1 MPRGEKVEAVADIK
15 ERLESANAVFLAEY
29 AGLSVKDQQV
39 LRRALRSGGAEFRV
53 VKMTLARLAAGQLDI
68 QALDDL
74 LLGPTGIAFANGDV
88 VSAAKALRDFSKD
101 HDVFRIKGGLLGRDY
116 LTPERVAELAD
127 IEPHEVL
134 LSRMA
139 AAFQAPMA
147 KFAGLLAALP
157 RGFAT
162 AMQQLLEDRQAAE
175 PLQGVGNEG
184 DSDGADDPAPSP
196 DDQASADAETAAAE
210 QEPAAI
216 ADAPS
221 ADGAPTEDTAD
232 ADAAAARI
240 PEAPYDGSDGA
251 EDAIGEPAVD
261 GGAGEVA
268 SGDGVVEDVVEV
280 SEDDP
285 GRAEDS
291 AGELAVDGADGDET
305 SADHVVEDV
314 SDGSDHGL
322 DRAGDSADELA
333 VDGDDGEVAPP
344 DGVGKDVVEVSDDE
358 PDGVQDAAATPSDEV
373 NDEQSEEAVA
383 KAEEE

>member
-1 MPRGEKVEAVADIK
+1 MPRADKVEAVADIK
-15 ERLESANAVFLAEY
+15 ERLESANAVFIAEH

-74 LLGPTGIAFANGDV
+74 LLGPTGIAFANGDA
-88 VSAAKALRDFSKD
+88 VSAAKTLRDFSKD

-139 AAFQAPMA
+139 AAFQAPMV
-147 KFAGLLAALP
+147 KFAGLLEALP

-175 PLQGVGNEG
+175 PLQGVG
-184 DSDGADDPAPSP
+184 DSGGPDDPAPP
-196 DDQASADAETAAAE
+196 ADDQASADAETAAAE

-216 ADAPS
+216 VDAVRP
-221 ADGAPTEDTAD
+221 DGAPTED
-232 ADAAAARI
+232 AAAAGI
-240 PEAPYDGSDGA
+240 PEATEDGS
-251 EDAIGEPAVD
+251 EDAVG
-261 GGAGEVA
+261 
-268 SGDGVVEDVVEV
+268 
-280 SEDDP
+280 
-285 GRAEDS
+285 
-291 AGELAVDGADGDET
+291 
-305 SADHVVEDV
+305 
-314 SDGSDHGL
+314 
-322 DRAGDSADELA
+322 ELA
-333 VDGDDGEVAPP
+333 VDGDDGDVASA
-344 DGVGKDVVEVSDDE
+344 DGVGEDVGEVSDDE
-358 PDGVQDAAATPSDEV
+358 PDGVEDAVAAPADEV

>member
-268 SGDGVVEDVVEV
+268 SGMVLL
-280 SEDDP
+280 
-285 GRAEDS
+285 R
-291 AGELAVDGADGDET
+291 T
-305 SADHVVEDV
+305 S
-314 SDGSDHGL
+314 L
-322 DRAGDSADELA
+322 RFPKTTRAGLKTRLA
-333 VDGDDGEVAPP
+333 SWLLTGRT
-344 DGVGKDVVEVSDDE
+344 
-358 PDGVQDAAATPSDEV
+358 ATRRLRIMLSRTCPTDPITAWTVLETPLTSSLLTV
-373 NDEQSEEAVA
+373 MTARWHLRMVLVRTLLKYLMTSRMASRTPQRLHLT
-383 KAEEE
+383 K